1 MNQKELPADASTHIY
16 LARADAFA
24 EASRCVAAVL
34 APPSVWREAVDQGEQ
49 AGYADVSRIRDA
61 VADGFVKRVELS
73 SSDEALATTI
83 ATQHRLGLGE
93 SELLALAQT
102 GAGRAIVDDGRAAR
116 AAAALRIQPIS
127 TLFLPVFGRRAGAM
141 DEREALGLLGRL
153 AVVSNARASTIYA
166 IERFIR
172 GVT

>member
-1 MNQKELPADASTHIY
+1 MDSEELPADASTYIY

-24 EASRCVAAVL
+24 EAARCIAALL

-49 AGYADVSRIRDA
+49 ADYPDVSRIRDA
-61 VADGFVKRVELS
+61 AADGFVKRVELS
-73 SSDEALATTI
+73 SSDDALAATI

-93 SELLALAQT
+93 SEVLALTQR
-102 GAGRAIVDDGRAAR
+102 GVGRAIVDDGRAAR

-141 DEREALGLLGRL
+141 NEREALGLLGRL
-153 AVVSNARASTIYA
+153 AVVSNARAGTVYA